1 MEIFDWKI
9 FSAWGEHFQQSHSF
23 LSRFSLLL
31 EKNARTLVDNLIFSW
46 FQLHFR
52 YSAVSDIN
60 KLIFILRKFL
70 ADVFPSFP
78 LLTYSSHS
86 AAVSVFFWGC
96 QYILRLSKCANVREK
111 AHAEFFFWLN
121 FISSFSAV
129 SHLIQFLI
137 PSSTLHFLHFLL
149 ICFVGKADRHE
160 MNFIFFFGLQLLSN
174 FL

>member
-23 LSRFSLLL
+23 LSRCSLLL

-86 AAVSVFFWGC
+86 AAVSVFFF
-96 QYILRLSKCANVREK
+96 LRLPIYPKAFQMRQCKRE
-111 AHAEFFFWLN
+111 
-121 FISSFSAV
+121 SSCW
-129 SHLIQFLI
+129 I
-137 PSSTLHFLHFLL
+137 FLL
-149 ICFVGKADRHE
+149 IKFH
-160 MNFIFFFGLQLLSN
+160 FFFFCCFAFN
-174 FL
+174 TIFDPFLHPPFPSLPPYMLRWKSR